1 MRIYLV
7 ILGSVIAG
15 LSLGALLDLQESNP
29 AIGNTLTVLIFGS
42 AIIAGI
48 IQTEKSK

>member
-7 ILGSVIAG
+7 ILGSAITG
-15 LSLGALLDLQESNP
+15 LALGALLDLKESNP
-29 AIGNTLTVLIFGS
+29 ALGNTLTVLIFGS

-48 IQTEKSK
+48 VEMEKSK

>member
-7 ILGSVIAG
+7 IISSVIAG
-15 LSLGALLDLQESNP
+15 LALGALLDLQESNP
-29 AIGNTLTVLIFGS
+29 LVGNTLTVLIFGS

-48 IQTEKSK
+48 IQTERSK

>member
-1 MRIYLV
+1 MKTYLV

-29 AIGNTLTVLIFGS
+29 PVGNTLTVLIFGS

-48 IQTEKSK
+48 IQTDRIK

>member
-1 MRIYLV
+1 MKTYLV

-29 AIGNTLTVLIFGS
+29 PVGNTLTVLIFGS

-48 IQTEKSK
+48 IQTERSK